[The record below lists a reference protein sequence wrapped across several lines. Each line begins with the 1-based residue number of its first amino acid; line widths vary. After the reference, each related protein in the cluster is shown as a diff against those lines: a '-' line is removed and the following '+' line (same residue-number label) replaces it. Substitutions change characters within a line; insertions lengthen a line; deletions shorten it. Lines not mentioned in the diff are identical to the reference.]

1 MVGEGKFTQTH
12 DGCVLEQLKTRLSS
26 GGTAAKFK
34 HGQQLAARLC
44 HAKQRLH
51 KPWPDRNAPKGLRC
65 IYSFNFYFKLV
76 AVVEDATFSGQVPII
91 QLNQRVSACQSM
103 WSNGLSR
110 CHPYGDKFSG
120 LTQSVDNA

>member
-44 HAKQRLH
+44 YAKQCLH
-51 KPWPDRNAPKGLRC
+51 RPWPDRNAPKGLRC

-76 AVVEDATFSGQVPII
+76 AVVEGAIFSGQVSILQI
-91 QLNQRVSACQSM
+91 NQRVIDCKSM
-103 WSNGLSR
+103 WPDGFSR
-110 CHPYGDKFSG
+110 CHANGDKFSG